1 MAGYIFNLDNKQS
14 LKDSIANGVYST
26 ILKSTPKNNL
36 WNTAHEGTFADYL
49 TMKEGDNVY
58 FFIKR
63 KIYGIGELINIKDD
77 CKFLNFPEADIPKSF
92 DYNSIKDLMIMNETS
107 DNIKNR
113 MICTFKGSPYFF
125 QNGVDMDEVL
135 SSNPDK
141 FKMLR
146 AFWKRSFIK
155 IDDEE
160 NKALIDVILKN
171 NEKNLEDSE
180 SLFEENVLTHQKI
193 RHIITEEYKASS
205 ENVLQA
211 AAGKNDEIKHEM
223 AIEAAV
229 LDYLANK
236 EVIIFGNWDYISHQ
250 VIASPF
256 KPIEYMDKMD
266 IFGYRYIP
274 GFKTISKYLI
284 IEIKKG
290 NAIPED
296 INQVMKYVDWV
307 NQEYS
312 FGDYDMIEA
321 FLVAYDFP
329 NEVID
334 TKSKVAKRNFIKS
347 RRPVNSK
354 EWQNLRLIKY
364 SYNKNKGKLDFV
376 EIE

>member
-1 MAGYIFNLDNKQS
+1 MAGYIFNLDSEQALEK
-14 LKDSIANGVYST
+14 SIVSGVYST
-26 ILKSTPKNNL
+26 ILNIPSNNI
-36 WNTAHEGTFADYL
+36 WNVAHEGTFADYL

-58 FFIKR
+58 FFIDR
-63 KIYGIGELINIKDD
+63 KIYGVGELINIKDD

-92 DYNSIKDLMIMNETS
+92 DYNSIKDLMIMNESS

-113 MICTFKGSPYFF
+113 MVCTFKGSPYFF

-155 IDDEE
+155 VDEEE

-171 NEKNLEDSE
+171 NEANLEDSE
-180 SLFEENVLTHQKI
+180 SLFEENLLTHQKI
-193 RHIITEEYKASS
+193 RRIITKEYKVSS
-205 ENVLQA
+205 ENLLQA

-223 AIEAAV
+223 AIEAAL

-236 EVIIFGNWDYISHQ
+236 EAIIFGKWDYISHQ

-256 KPIEYMDKMD
+256 KPIDYMDKMD

-321 FLVAYDFP
+321 FFVAYDFP

-334 TKSKVAKRNFIKS
+334 AQRKVAKRNFIKS
-347 RRPVNSK
+347 RRPVKSK